1 MDEIDK
7 RRASQFA
14 WRVPTLEDL
23 ELADPPDVEALE
35 AAFFD
40 EGTLASA
47 QDGDTDDLHEFAE
60 TETEL
65 DRDDLSADDLVEV
78 LSREE
83 SPEEFQ
89 ARAHRD
95 CRVLARHVHVLWS
108 LTSESAQAAQ
118 MPALMDRVEEVGLGL
133 GALEPSAAVR
143 LCRLLVRHWGR
154 LDTAHRKPAFFVS
167 GASFADLDL
176 PVLLAEI
183 AATGNRQ
190 MAYALDMA
198 LEGEDLALTG
208 LAAQLG
214 RVIEYPVRPEAA
226 LIALGW
232 LRWCD
237 PDEARRWLR
246 CALRLPHLLR
256 RQAAL
261 TSAMS
266 CPRRLLRGEDVLW
279 LLEDAVEH
287 PLPYDH
293 GHESDEASYA
303 YETALL
309 EAVAI
314 LKPEGGHEPLLRI
327 LAGDCSYYRR
337 DRTRMDAGWALEA
350 LAAGYPEVARPQV
363 DRWLTSPRWRD
374 QVAAVRAAARL
385 PHSEAQQRLLL
396 AATNGGSEVHREVQS
411 EWTRLFRTKCP
422 APLTAG
428 LDLSRI
434 SRPLS
439 ARMSSRLAIVRGIVQ
454 TPTLPEL
461 AKQLLSEAPN
471 QEALAL
477 LVLALDSVELIHG
490 GQALPKDRTAW
501 VKELL
506 KRFGPRAADVLL
518 ARGAREGVR
527 WYESWAY
534 ALAAA
539 HREGLLDKTAVTAL
553 GRLLAEA
560 ALAGRFERRA
570 DPLGALVH
578 VGAPREM
585 LGWCYA
591 ELLGGAGSPGLGDDL
606 EALWLQQILAQ
617 VEPDAR
623 MRSRLRTRLEEA
635 CRQPDSEASARALRS
650 LPALA
655 AAWKDLPSLDRL
667 ERALDELGSSVHVP
681 SWALAICRA
690 LAEQGRVGEA
700 WRCARL
706 ARPGETVF
714 AVAAEFVTQA
724 HAAERE
730 LLLQALHSD
739 ARSGATA
746 AEALVPLLR
755 HTPEAVSPAQIEA
768 IAQAAPPAQRVLL
781 ADLLVRLEP
790 RPSWLHPWL
799 VQLASL
805 PDPELHP
812 EICEVLWLHKPK
824 EGIPSVLREAMD
836 LQPDGALADRL
847 ARILRTPTRADCYWM
862 TPSEDEQEDDQESFA
877 EEEMESE
884 LEN

>member
-7 RRASQFA
+7 RTAARFA
-14 WRVPTLEDL
+14 WKVPTAEDL
-23 ELADPPDVEALE
+23 QLADVVEADPPPDGLW
-35 AAFFD
+35 D
-40 EGTLASA
+40 EGTLAQSGWGDSDPDD
-47 QDGDTDDLHEFAE
+47 QDSGD
-60 TETEL
+60 
-65 DRDDLSADDLVEV
+65 ADDLVEA
-78 LSREE
+78 LTREE
-83 SPEEFQ
+83 TPEEFQ

-95 CRVLARHVHVLWS
+95 CRVLARHIHVLWG
-108 LTSESAQAAQ
+108 LTSEAAQAAQ

-133 GALEPSAAVR
+133 GALDPSAAVR

-154 LDTAHRKPAFFVS
+154 LDEARRKPAFFVS
-167 GASFADLDL
+167 GASFDDLDL

-198 LEGEDLALTG
+198 LEGEDLELVG

-246 CALRLPHLLR
+246 CALRLPHLER

-261 TSAMS
+261 SSALTS
-266 CPRRLLRGEDVLW
+266 PRRLLREEDVLW

-293 GHESDEASYA
+293 GHESDEASYS
-303 YETALL
+303 YEIGLL
-309 EAVAI
+309 EAVTI
-314 LKPEGGHEPLLRI
+314 LRPQGGHEPLLRI
-327 LAGDCSYYRR
+327 LSGNCAYYRR
-337 DRTRMDAGWALEA
+337 DRIRLDAGWALEA
-350 LAAGYPEVARPQV
+350 LAAGYPEIARAKV

-385 PHSEAQQRLLL
+385 PRNEAQQRLLL
-396 AATNGGSEVHREVQS
+396 AASNGGSEVHREVQT
-411 EWTRLFRTKCP
+411 EWARLFRTPCP

-428 LDLSRI
+428 LDHTHLT
-434 SRPLS
+434 RPLS
-439 ARMSSRLAIVRGIVQ
+439 ARLTSWLAVVRGTVQ

-461 AKQLLSEAPN
+461 ALQLLAEAPSS
-471 QEALAL
+471 EALAV
-477 LVLALDSVELIHG
+477 LVLALDSVELTHG
-490 GQALPKDRTAW
+490 AQGLPKDRTAW

-506 KRFGPRAADVLL
+506 RRFGPRASDLLL

-534 ALAAA
+534 ALSSA
-539 HREGLLDKTAVTAL
+539 HREGLLDKVAVTAL
-553 GRLLAEA
+553 SRLLSEA
-560 ALAGRFERRA
+560 ALSGRFERRA

-578 VGAPREM
+578 VGTPREL
-585 LGWCYA
+585 LGWCFA
-591 ELLGGAGSPGLGDDL
+591 ELLGGLGPNGEWDEL

-623 MRSRLRTRLEEA
+623 MRARLRARIEES
-635 CRQPDSEASARALRS
+635 CREPGSEVSARVLRA

-667 ERALDELGSSVHVP
+667 ERALDELGTSVAVP
-681 SWALAICRA
+681 PWATSICRA
-690 LAEQGRVGEA
+690 LVETGRVTEA

-706 ARPGETVF
+706 ARPTDAVF
-714 AVAAEFVTQA
+714 AVVADLVSHDMGPEYV
-724 HAAERE
+724 
-730 LLLQALHSD
+730 LLQEAVRSE

-746 AEALVPLLR
+746 AEALAPLLR
-755 HTPEAVSPAQIEA
+755 YRPETLSPAQIEA
-768 IAQAAPPAQRVLL
+768 IAQGAPPAQRLLL

-790 RPSWLHPWL
+790 RPAWVHTWL
-799 VQLASL
+799 VELASL
-805 PDPELHP
+805 PDPGLHADVS
-812 EICEVLWLHKPK
+812 EILWLHKPK
-824 EGIPSVLREAMD
+824 EGISSVLREAMER
-836 LQPDGALADRL
+836 QPDGALSDRL
-847 ARILRTPTRADCYWM
+847 ARILRAPTRADRYWLA
-862 TPSEDEQEDDQESFA
+862 PSEEDEEDEIFPS
-877 EEEMESE
+877 EEDPEGEE